1 MDSLKSSAL
10 ALLFL
15 LPLSN
20 DWINSLEG
28 LKSSKSSGFQMGK
41 NRGIFFTGENEE
53 IYYVACHIIFDAI
66 IINMDSSTE
75 KVSLVGRAKFSWE
88 PSLCISE
95 P

>member
-1 MDSLKSSAL
+1 
-10 ALLFL
+10 
-15 LPLSN
+15 
-20 DWINSLEG
+20 
-28 LKSSKSSGFQMGK
+28 MGK
-41 NRGIFFTGENEE
+41 NGE